1 MERNVNFMKKLPTS
15 EKIIE
20 LRRDAKRS
28 KAIEAY
34 KFFYP
39 TVSMIS
45 NFEALENLGANANN
59 GFLIQLTTPDINAL
73 TQNSDTP
80 YGLGYGDVTDG
91 PVVLEL
97 APGPIMGVIDDANFK
112 YITDIGLTGEE
123 EGKGAKYLF
132 VSPDYN
138 VDIPEG
144 YIVRRLASNRF
155 LICLRAVVKGADTK
169 EAFDLLKKVRVY
181 PLKDKD
187 APKVNV
193 FQDFS
198 HKKAVATPYFVDGK
212 FSYWEELK
220 KALDLDA
227 LDKEYYQMYGLLAE
241 LGMEKEKP
249 FEPNDEMKQLLTEAA
264 VAADEQ
270 MVVNAFASDVP
281 ERIVWTDKKWEWVV
295 YGGDSGYYLDNYLSL
310 SVRERWFYQ
319 ATLETPKMF
328 MRREGSGSIYWLG
341 IRDKEGLFL
350 DGEKT
355 YTLKVPAPVPANL
368 YWSLTGYDLDTR
380 SEIVCDGKIP
390 VISSLKKDF
399 VPDSDGN
406 ITLFFGPNAPSDAS
420 LPWIQTVPGHDWF
433 VYFRIYGPS
442 KAAFDG
448 DWQLA
453 DFERLD

>member
-1 MERNVNFMKKLPTS
+1 MKKLPTT
-15 EKIIE
+15 EKIME
-20 LRRDAKRS
+20 LRKEAKRS

-39 TVSMIS
+39 TVSIIS
-45 NFEALENLGANANN
+45 NFEALENLGARANN

-97 APGPIMGVIDDANFK
+97 VPGPIMGVIDDANFK

-123 EGKGAKYLF
+123 QGKGAKYLF
-132 VSPDYN
+132 VSVDYTD
-138 VDIPEG
+138 DIPEG

-155 LICLRAVVKGADTK
+155 LICLRAVVKGTDTK
-169 EAFDLLKKVRVY
+169 EAFDFLRKVKAY
-181 PLKDKD
+181 PLKEKD
-187 APKVNV
+187 APQANT

-198 HKKAVATPYFVDGK
+198 HKKAIATPYFVDGE
-212 FSYWEELK
+212 FSYWKELK

-227 LDKEYYQMYGLLAE
+227 IDKEYYQMYGLLAE
-241 LGMEKEKP
+241 LGIEKEKT
-249 FEPNDEMKQLLTEAA
+249 FEPDEEMKQLLTEAA

-270 MVVNAFASDVP
+270 MVINAFASDVP
-281 ERIVWTDKKWEWVV
+281 ERIVWESKNWEWVV

-328 MRREGSGSIYWLG
+328 MRREGSGSIYCLG
-341 IRDKEGLFL
+341 IRDKEGRFL

-355 YTLKVPAPVPANL
+355 YTLKVPVPVPANL
-368 YWSLTGYDLDTR
+368 YWSVTGYDLDTR

-399 VPDSDGN
+399 EPDADSN
-406 ITLFFGPNAPSDAS
+406 ITLFFGPNAPSDVS

-442 KAAFDG
+442 QAAFNG
-448 DWQLA
+448 HWQLE
-453 DFERLD
+453 DFERVDQNNN

>member
-1 MERNVNFMKKLPTS
+1 MKKLPTS

>member
-1 MERNVNFMKKLPTS
+1 MKKLPS
-15 EKIIE
+15 AEKIIE
-20 LRRDAKRS
+20 LRRDARRN

-45 NFEALENLGANANN
+45 NFEALENLDAHANN

-97 APGPIMGVIDDANFK
+97 SPGPIMGVIDDANFK
-112 YITDIGLTGEE
+112 YVTDIGLTGKEQ
-123 EGKGAKYLF
+123 GKGAKYLF
-132 VSPDYN
+132 VPPAYTD
-138 VDIPEG
+138 DIPEE
-144 YIVRRLASNRF
+144 YIVRRLATNRF
-155 LICLRAVVKGADTK
+155 LICLRAVVKGADTN
-169 EAFDLLKKVRVY
+169 EAFDLLKKVKIY
-181 PLKDKD
+181 PLKDKKSPQ
-187 APKVNV
+187 ANT

-198 HKKAVATPYFVDGK
+198 HKKAVATPYFVDGE
-212 FSYWEELK
+212 FCYWEELK
-220 KALDLDA
+220 KALDLDS

-241 LGMEKEKP
+241 LGIEKDKP

-264 VAADEQ
+264 AAADEQ
-270 MVVNAFASDVP
+270 MVINAFASDVP
-281 ERIVWTDKKWEWVV
+281 ERIVWDGKKWEWVV
-295 YGGDSGYYLDNYLSL
+295 YGGDSGYYLDTHLSL
-310 SVRERWFYQ
+310 AVRERWFYQ

-341 IRDKEGLFL
+341 IRDKDAEFL
-350 DGEKT
+350 SGEKT
-355 YTLKVPAPVPANL
+355 YTLKFPTPVPANL
-368 YWSLTGYDLDTR
+368 YWSVTGYDLDTR
-380 SEIVCDGKIP
+380 SEIVCNGKIP

-399 VPDSDGN
+399 VPDADGN
-406 ITLFFGPNAPSDAS
+406 ITLFFGPNAPNDSS

-442 KAAFDG
+442 KAAFDST
-448 DWQLA
+448 WQLT
-453 DFERLD
+453 DFEKID

>member
-1 MERNVNFMKKLPTS
+1 MKKLPTT
-15 EKIIE
+15 EKIME
-20 LRRDAKRS
+20 LRKEAKRS

-45 NFEALENLGANANN
+45 NFEALENLGARANN

-97 APGPIMGVIDDANFK
+97 VPGPIMGVIDDANFK

-123 EGKGAKYLF
+123 QGKGAKYLF
-132 VSPDYN
+132 VSVDYTD
-138 VDIPEG
+138 DIPEG

-155 LICLRAVVKGADTK
+155 LICLRAVVKGTDTK
-169 EAFDLLKKVRVY
+169 EAFDFLRKVKAY
-181 PLKDKD
+181 PLKEKD
-187 APKVNV
+187 APQANT

-198 HKKAVATPYFVDGK
+198 HKKAIATPYFVDGE
-212 FSYWEELK
+212 FSYWKELK

-227 LDKEYYQMYGLLAE
+227 IDKEYYQMYGLLAE
-241 LGMEKEKP
+241 LGIEKEKT
-249 FEPNDEMKQLLTEAA
+249 FEPDEEMKQLLTEAA

-270 MVVNAFASDVP
+270 MVINAFASDVP
-281 ERIVWTDKKWEWVV
+281 ERIVWESKNWEWVV

-328 MRREGSGSIYWLG
+328 MRREGSGSIYCLG
-341 IRDKEGLFL
+341 IRDKEGRFL

-355 YTLKVPAPVPANL
+355 YTLKVPVPVPANL
-368 YWSLTGYDLDTR
+368 YWSVTGYDLDTR

-399 VPDSDGN
+399 EPDADSN
-406 ITLFFGPNAPSDAS
+406 ITLFFGPNAPSDVA

-442 KAAFDG
+442 QAAFNG
-448 DWQLA
+448 HWQLE
-453 DFERLD
+453 DFERVDQNNN